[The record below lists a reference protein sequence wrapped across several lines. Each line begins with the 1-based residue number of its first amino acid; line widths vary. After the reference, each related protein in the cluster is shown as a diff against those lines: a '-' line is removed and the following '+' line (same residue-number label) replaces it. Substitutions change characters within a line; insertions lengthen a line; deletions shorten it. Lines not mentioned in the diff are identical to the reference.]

1 MDLIAALAAGEVF
14 AFLLLF
20 TRIGA
25 AIMVLPGYGDSSV
38 SPQIRLLLALLVTAL
53 VTPVLSPD
61 LPPLPS
67 MPIALFVLVVGELVI
82 GLFLGLIARL
92 LLSAIDVAGMVI
104 SFQLSLANAFM
115 FNPTMA
121 AQGSL
126 VGAFLSLLAVLL
138 LFVTDLHHLMLIAV
152 IDSYSLFVPGEMPP
166 MGDAAAMVARLV
178 AESFRIGVQIAAPF
192 LVFGLIFYLGLGVL
206 ARLMPQVQVFFVGIP
221 IQIMLGL
228 VVLALTLS
236 TGMLYWLSIVQDRLT
251 GFLAPV

>member
-1 MDLIAALAAGEVF
+1 MDLLAPLLAGEVF

-25 AIMVLPGYGDSSV
+25 AIMVLPGYGDASV
-38 SPQIRLLLALLVTAL
+38 SPQIRLLLALLITAL
-53 VTPVLSPD
+53 VTPALSPA
-61 LPPLPS
+61 LPILPAA
-67 MPIALFVLVVGELVI
+67 PVALAALLLGELVI

-126 VGAFLSLLAVLL
+126 VGAFLSILAVLL
-138 LFVTDLHHLMLIAV
+138 LFVTDLHHLMLLAV
-152 IDSYSLFVPGEMPP
+152 IDSYSLFVPGAMPP
-166 MGDAAAMVARLV
+166 IGDAADVVARLV
-178 AESFRIGVQIAAPF
+178 ADSFRIGVQIAAPF
-192 LVFGLIFYLGLGVL
+192 LVFGLVFYLGLGVL

-221 IQIMLGL
+221 VQIMLGL
-228 VVLALTLS
+228 VVLVLTLS
-236 TGMLYWLSIVQDRLT
+236 SGMLYWLSTVQDRLT
-251 GFLAPV
+251 GFLAPM

>member
-1 MDLIAALAAGEVF
+1 MDLLATLLAGEVF

-25 AIMVLPGYGDSSV
+25 AIMVLPGYGDASV
-38 SPQIRLLLALLVTAL
+38 SPQIRLLLALLITAL
-53 VTPVLSPD
+53 VTPALSPG
-61 LPPLPS
+61 LPVLPTV
-67 MPIALFVLVVGELVI
+67 PVALAALLLGELVI

-126 VGAFLSLLAVLL
+126 VGAFLSILAVLL
-138 LFVTDLHHLMLIAV
+138 LFVTDLHHLMLLAV
-152 IDSYSLFVPGEMPP
+152 IDSYGLFVPGEMPP
-166 MGDAAAMVARLV
+166 IGDAAEMVARLV
-178 AESFRIGVQIAAPF
+178 ADSFRIGVQIAAPF
-192 LVFGLIFYLGLGVL
+192 LVFGLVFYLGLGVL

-221 IQIMLGL
+221 VQIMLGL
-228 VVLALTLS
+228 VVLVLTLS
-236 TGMLYWLSIVQDRLT
+236 SGMLYWLSTVQDRLT